1 MSCDVVEQRTGQ
13 RPAIKALHPREYS
26 EDELAMMRQRR
37 KNRALYQE
45 QGAEIVRSH
54 PDKHLLIVGTGTVHA
69 FEKRSEMF
77 QFMDELESLTRKTVF
92 MVPRW
97 QPARIN
103 TGYRRVIR

>member
-13 RPAIKALHPREYS
+13 RPAIKLLPPREYS
-26 EDELAMMRQRR
+26 EEELAMMRQRR

-45 QGAEIVRSH
+45 RGPEIVRSH
-54 PDKHLLIVGTGTVHA
+54 PDKHILIVGTGTVHA
-69 FEKRSEMF
+69 FEKRSAMF
-77 QFMDELESLTRKTVF
+77 KFMEELEPLTRQTVF

-97 QPARIN
+97 QPGGIS